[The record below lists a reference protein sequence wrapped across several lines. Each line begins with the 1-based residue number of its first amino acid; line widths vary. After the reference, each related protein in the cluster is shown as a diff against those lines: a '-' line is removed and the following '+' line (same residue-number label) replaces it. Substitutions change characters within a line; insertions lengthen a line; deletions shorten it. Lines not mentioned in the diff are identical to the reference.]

1 MEKKLELIQQL
12 AKAIA
17 RNALMV
23 EHTVDVQLKA
33 GQWNGWEEEAVL
45 RATTSIDDD
54 LARIIKELKEL

>member
-17 RNALMV
+17 RNALAV

-33 GQWNGWEEEAVL
+33 GQWDSWEEESVI
-45 RATTSIDDD
+45 RATTSIDED
-54 LARIIKELKEL
+54 LARIIKELKTL

>member
-33 GQWNGWEEEAVL
+33 GQWTVGKKKRYYGRPPAL
-45 RATTSIDDD
+45 TMI
-54 LARIIKELKEL
+54 